1 MPVKKVIV
9 IGATSGIG
17 RELAKVFA
25 ENGYLVG
32 LSGRRTDLLAEIKQE
47 KPESYFIKHID
58 VNDTV
63 ALPLL
68 LNSLVD
74 DMGGLDMLINCAGVG
89 NRNEDLDFAIDKK
102 TIETNVIGFT
112 AVIDWA
118 YNYFINKGSGQI
130 VNISSVSGVRGHRFG
145 SFSYSASKSYQMR
158 YLEGMRHKLVKAKVP
173 IFITDIRPGFVD
185 TDMITKNRYFWVISA
200 EKAAKLILKAI
211 TRKRNV
217 VYITGRWIIIAAII
231 KIFPGI
237 ILNRI

>member
-1 MPVKKVIV
+1 MKRVII

-17 RELAKVFA
+17 RELARVFA
-25 ENGYLVG
+25 TKGFLVG
-32 LSGRRTDLLAEIKQE
+32 ITGRRTELLAEIQEE
-47 KPESYFIKHID
+47 KPQQYFTKQID
-58 VNDTV
+58 VNDTD

-68 LNSLVD
+68 LNSLVN

-112 AVIDWA
+112 AVIDWS
-118 YNYFINKGSGQI
+118 YNYFIIKGCGQI

-158 YLEGMRHKLVKAKVP
+158 YLEGLRHKLVKAKVP

-185 TDMITKNRYFWVISA
+185 TEMITKNRYFWVISA
-200 EKAAKLILKAI
+200 DKAAKLIFRSI
-211 TRKRNV
+211 TKKRNV
-217 VYITGRWIIIAAII
+217 VYITKRWIIIAAII
-231 KIFPGI
+231 KIFPGT